1 MSSNGAAVGDVA
13 TEGGEAGPVQ
23 QVELYVRAGHDGECL
38 GGCPVCQRF
47 FMILLNKAD
56 YNRNL
61 ALVVTTVRRLI
72 ALKWCFFIDFV
83 LKLCFGFFCFFSFS

>member
-1 MSSNGAAVGDVA
+1 MSSNGAAVGGVA

-61 ALVVTTVRRLI
+61 ALVVTTVRSLI
-72 ALKWCFFIDFV
+72 KRPQRSRISFEPKAL
-83 LKLCFGFFCFFSFS
+83 FCG